1 MALESGSVSLRR
13 FFPGKTLPKS
23 QQDIWLEK
31 LAEFRLKEPEQL
43 EPDGENG
50 GWAVL
55 GNELSTEFTLQ
66 NVTVGPYV
74 RFAYRRDTIKLP
86 GGLVELHLKAN
97 LAVEEEFGEMVG
109 RQKRQEMKEEVVQDL
124 LASCHPHIESAGVL
138 VDTSRQVI
146 YFASTSERLT
156 DEFLMLFY
164 KAWGLQLVE
173 ADWENHAQ
181 RLLDDDDA
189 YERVMARPGLHLV
202 DNLEIHPEFEDLP
215 TARLGASFLTWFY
228 FFLQTGEGI
237 WASEEIEEIAIEVDD
252 ALTLSGESFGS
263 REIVLKKGP
272 VAKCRELAAA
282 FAAGKAVSKVR
293 FSFWRGNEED
303 EGCTWSLGLDKK
315 SLQLSGLKL
324 PKSEEPDR
332 YGQLMER
339 FDALA
344 EIFEIL
350 DDIVRDFLQM
360 RISDEWPSILQDMR
374 HWVMDMDGADGLWE
388 FGSEAQGEQNQ
399 EPKPNPQEHK
409 AESQQK
415 ASQSSEAPPGP
426 EDQTAPTLR
435 HEEQQELTTMKL
447 ADVNDVLKPVPTEQS
462 A

>member
-31 LAEFRLKEPEQL
+31 LAEFRIKEPEQL

-55 GNELSTEFTLQ
+55 GNELSTEFTVQ
-66 NVTVGPYV
+66 NVTVGSYV

-124 LASCHPHIESAGVL
+124 LSSCHPHIESAGVL

-181 RLLDDDDA
+181 RLLDDDEA

-228 FFLQTGEGI
+228 FFLQTGEGV

-263 REIVLKKGP
+263 REIVLKKGR

-388 FGSEAQGEQNQ
+388 FGAEGQPQSDQESLGPDSKEEDDKVAPESNASKNDQAQQQNPSPVM
-399 EPKPNPQEHK
+399 E
-409 AESQQK
+409 
-415 ASQSSEAPPGP
+415 
-426 EDQTAPTLR
+426 
-435 HEEQQELTTMKL
+435 L
-447 ADVNDVLKPVPTEQS
+447 ADPKDLLSPAPTEQS

>member
-1 MALESGSVSLRR
+1 M
-13 FFPGKTLPKS
+13 
-23 QQDIWLEK
+23 
-31 LAEFRLKEPEQL
+31 
-43 EPDGENG
+43 
-50 GWAVL
+50 
-55 GNELSTEFTLQ
+55 ST
-66 NVTVGPYV
+66 
-74 RFAYRRDTIKLP
+74 
-86 GGLVELHLKAN
+86 H
-97 LAVEEEFGEMVG
+97 
-109 RQKRQEMKEEVVQDL
+109 KR
-124 LASCHPHIESAGVL
+124 
-138 VDTSRQVI
+138 
-146 YFASTSERLT
+146 
-156 DEFLMLFY
+156 
-164 KAWGLQLVE
+164 
-173 ADWENHAQ
+173 
-181 RLLDDDDA
+181 RLLDDDEA

-388 FGSEAQGEQNQ
+388 FGSEAQKEPNQ
-399 EPKPNPQEHK
+399 EPKPKPQEDK
-409 AESQQK
+409 TEFQEK
-415 ASQSSEAPPGP
+415 ASQPNEASSEP
-426 EDQTAPTLR
+426 EDQTKAAPRDR
-435 HEEQQELTTMKL
+435 HEQQQGPSPVMKL